1 MLTDCSDQSTQSA
14 TFHHPMPVEIISV
27 VWDGMGNTEISNH
40 CLHWYKRMNGSVL
53 FSTEPSVAS
62 ASWWI
67 CLSWAYVVFPVQHPP
82 HPDVGSSAASLPI
95 LTVLNLPSVIFI
107 WACWTFVSIITVSL
121 LLPLLHCSP
130 SSGTLGLCM
139 LMKVLWPCIHLRLRT
154 NCNGSVYTKRLD
166 SVLS

>member
-27 VWDGMGNTEISNH
+27 VWDGTGNTEISNH

-121 LLPLLHCSP
+121 LGLTAVTIAALLTQLRNFGIVPANESAMALH
-130 SSGTLGLCM
+130 TLE
-139 LMKVLWPCIHLRLRT
+139 T
-154 NCNGSVYTKRLD
+154 
-166 SVLS
+166 